1 MRPVYKT
8 LLKVVILLG
17 VAAYLVFALT
27 TLNRPQQEPECKGL
41 DIVVNDEQHTDFINE
56 NEIRDL
62 LVKKKLFPEGKALKD
77 IDLAEMESVL
87 VASPY
92 IDQALCYTTAE
103 GKVTIQLIPR
113 IPIMHVLNDA
123 GEDFYIDNCGGTMPR
138 AHHVI
143 DLLVMTGHVRR
154 ATAGALYTSLALTL
168 NADPYWRDQIQE
180 VHVDGD
186 GEITLTPRIGDHL
199 IILGDTSNIEDKLS
213 RMKTFQ
219 SEGLDKAGWNRY
231 KTISVKYAGQVIATK
246 KDR

>member
-8 LLKVVILLG
+8 LLKIVILLG
-17 VAAYLVFALT
+17 VASYLVYALAS
-27 TLNRPQQEPECKGL
+27 LNHPKQELECKGL
-41 DIVVNDEQHTDFINE
+41 SIHINDEQHTDFINE

-62 LVKKKLFPEGKALKD
+62 LVKKQLFPEGRALKD
-77 IDLAEMESVL
+77 VDLAQMESVL

-92 IDQALCYTTAE
+92 IEEALCYTTPE
-103 GKVTIQLIPR
+103 GQVAIRVTPR
-113 IPIMHVLNDA
+113 IPIMHVINTA

-138 AHHVI
+138 GHHVI
-143 DLLVMTGHVRR
+143 DLIVMTGYVQR
-154 ATAGALYTSLALTL
+154 ATAGALYTPLATKL
-168 NADPYWRDQIQE
+168 NADTYWRDQIQE
-180 VHVDGD
+180 VHVDAA
-186 GEITLTPRIGDHL
+186 GEITLTPHIGDHI

-246 KDR
+246 R